1 MPGDSFEK
9 ELPVITESNLKN
21 YYNTTTN
28 PAVPWTPV
36 KLVFLKKKKSK
47 AARGYEFHRVKA
59 GDTMYSISQQ
69 YGVRLKNLCRFNY
82 LSADSPLTKE
92 KRSICVN
99 KPIYCKDKEKY
110 MAPSKKKNFFSQ
122 NTLFGLFVGLSFIAV
137 AYAYYRSGRGVSL
150 NPQLNN
156 VILLLSIV
164 GAFIGVR
171 KYRDELPD
179 NCLSYGKALGAC
191 TYLIAV
197 ASVIYGCFVFYLYR
211 HHPELLENYLTSI
224 ETTFKEVYSDS
235 AFTENMI
242 SMLKAF
248 TTPATIAFA
257 ETFNKIFTGFIFSLL
272 LAGLLRRTRKN
283 EFI

>member
-1 MPGDSFEK
+1 
-9 ELPVITESNLKN
+9 
-21 YYNTTTN
+21 
-28 PAVPWTPV
+28 
-36 KLVFLKKKKSK
+36 
-47 AARGYEFHRVKA
+47 
-59 GDTMYSISQQ
+59 
-69 YGVRLKNLCRFNY
+69 
-82 LSADSPLTKE
+82 
-92 KRSICVN
+92 
-99 KPIYCKDKEKY
+99 

-137 AYAYYRSGRGVSL
+137 AYAYYRSD
-150 NPQLNN
+150 N

>member
-1 MPGDSFEK
+1 
-9 ELPVITESNLKN
+9 
-21 YYNTTTN
+21 
-28 PAVPWTPV
+28 
-36 KLVFLKKKKSK
+36 
-47 AARGYEFHRVKA
+47 
-59 GDTMYSISQQ
+59 
-69 YGVRLKNLCRFNY
+69 
-82 LSADSPLTKE
+82 
-92 KRSICVN
+92 
-99 KPIYCKDKEKY
+99 

-197 ASVIYGCFVFYLYR
+197 ASVIYR

>member
-1 MPGDSFEK
+1 
-9 ELPVITESNLKN
+9 
-21 YYNTTTN
+21 
-28 PAVPWTPV
+28 
-36 KLVFLKKKKSK
+36 
-47 AARGYEFHRVKA
+47 
-59 GDTMYSISQQ
+59 
-69 YGVRLKNLCRFNY
+69 
-82 LSADSPLTKE
+82 
-92 KRSICVN
+92 
-99 KPIYCKDKEKY
+99 

-197 ASVIYGCFVFYLYR
+197 ASVIYGCFVL
-211 HHPELLENYLTSI
+211 LLENYLTSI

>member
-1 MPGDSFEK
+1 
-9 ELPVITESNLKN
+9 
-21 YYNTTTN
+21 
-28 PAVPWTPV
+28 
-36 KLVFLKKKKSK
+36 
-47 AARGYEFHRVKA
+47 
-59 GDTMYSISQQ
+59 
-69 YGVRLKNLCRFNY
+69 
-82 LSADSPLTKE
+82 
-92 KRSICVN
+92 
-99 KPIYCKDKEKY
+99 

-272 LAGLLRRTRKN
+272 LAGLLRRTRIYLTVIFRSWTYQSLYRYIMKTN
-283 EFI
+283 LCRN

>member
-1 MPGDSFEK
+1 ME
-9 ELPVITESNLKN
+9 
-21 YYNTTTN
+21 
-28 PAVPWTPV
+28 
-36 KLVFLKKKKSK
+36 
-47 AARGYEFHRVKA
+47 
-59 GDTMYSISQQ
+59 
-69 YGVRLKNLCRFNY
+69 
-82 LSADSPLTKE
+82 
-92 KRSICVN
+92 
-99 KPIYCKDKEKY
+99 
-110 MAPSKKKNFFSQ
+110 PSKKKNFFSQ

-137 AYAYYRSGRGVSL
+137 AYAYYRSELISAVF
-150 NPQLNN
+150 
-156 VILLLSIV
+156 VIVVHKWRHNLLLSIV

-283 EFI
+283 KFI

>member
-1 MPGDSFEK
+1 
-9 ELPVITESNLKN
+9 
-21 YYNTTTN
+21 
-28 PAVPWTPV
+28 
-36 KLVFLKKKKSK
+36 
-47 AARGYEFHRVKA
+47 
-59 GDTMYSISQQ
+59 
-69 YGVRLKNLCRFNY
+69 
-82 LSADSPLTKE
+82 
-92 KRSICVN
+92 
-99 KPIYCKDKEKY
+99 

-137 AYAYYRSGRGVSL
+137 
-150 NPQLNN
+150 LNN

>member
-1 MPGDSFEK
+1 
-9 ELPVITESNLKN
+9 
-21 YYNTTTN
+21 
-28 PAVPWTPV
+28 
-36 KLVFLKKKKSK
+36 
-47 AARGYEFHRVKA
+47 
-59 GDTMYSISQQ
+59 
-69 YGVRLKNLCRFNY
+69 
-82 LSADSPLTKE
+82 
-92 KRSICVN
+92 
-99 KPIYCKDKEKY
+99 

-156 VILLLSIV
+156 VILLLSNV

>member
-1 MPGDSFEK
+1 ME
-9 ELPVITESNLKN
+9 
-21 YYNTTTN
+21 
-28 PAVPWTPV
+28 
-36 KLVFLKKKKSK
+36 
-47 AARGYEFHRVKA
+47 
-59 GDTMYSISQQ
+59 
-69 YGVRLKNLCRFNY
+69 
-82 LSADSPLTKE
+82 
-92 KRSICVN
+92 
-99 KPIYCKDKEKY
+99 
-110 MAPSKKKNFFSQ
+110 PSKKKNFFSQ

-224 ETTFKEVYSDS
+224 ETTSKSVFGFGFHRKYDLDVKSC
-235 AFTENMI
+235 
-242 SMLKAF
+242 LQRLL
-248 TTPATIAFA
+248 TIAFA

-272 LAGLLRRTRKN
+272 LAGLLAHPKK
-283 EFI
+283 

>member
-1 MPGDSFEK
+1 ME
-9 ELPVITESNLKN
+9 
-21 YYNTTTN
+21 
-28 PAVPWTPV
+28 
-36 KLVFLKKKKSK
+36 
-47 AARGYEFHRVKA
+47 
-59 GDTMYSISQQ
+59 
-69 YGVRLKNLCRFNY
+69 
-82 LSADSPLTKE
+82 
-92 KRSICVN
+92 
-99 KPIYCKDKEKY
+99 
-110 MAPSKKKNFFSQ
+110 PSKKKNFFSQ

-283 EFI
+283 EFYLTVIFRSWTYQSLYRYIMKTNLCRN

>member
-1 MPGDSFEK
+1 MP
-9 ELPVITESNLKN
+9 
-21 YYNTTTN
+21 TT
-28 PAVPWTPV
+28 VQD
-36 KLVFLKKKKSK
+36 
-47 AARGYEFHRVKA
+47 GE
-59 GDTMYSISQQ
+59 
-69 YGVRLKNLCRFNY
+69 
-82 LSADSPLTKE
+82 
-92 KRSICVN
+92 
-99 KPIYCKDKEKY
+99 
-110 MAPSKKKNFFSQ
+110 
-122 NTLFGLFVGLSFIAV
+122 
-137 AYAYYRSGRGVSL
+137 
-150 NPQLNN
+150 
-156 VILLLSIV
+156 
-164 GAFIGVR
+164 
-171 KYRDELPD
+171 
-179 NCLSYGKALGAC
+179 ALGAC

-283 EFI
+283 KFI

>member
-1 MPGDSFEK
+1 
-9 ELPVITESNLKN
+9 
-21 YYNTTTN
+21 
-28 PAVPWTPV
+28 
-36 KLVFLKKKKSK
+36 
-47 AARGYEFHRVKA
+47 
-59 GDTMYSISQQ
+59 
-69 YGVRLKNLCRFNY
+69 
-82 LSADSPLTKE
+82 
-92 KRSICVN
+92 
-99 KPIYCKDKEKY
+99 

-211 HHPELLENYLTSI
+211 TSI

>member
-1 MPGDSFEK
+1 ME
-9 ELPVITESNLKN
+9 
-21 YYNTTTN
+21 
-28 PAVPWTPV
+28 
-36 KLVFLKKKKSK
+36 
-47 AARGYEFHRVKA
+47 
-59 GDTMYSISQQ
+59 
-69 YGVRLKNLCRFNY
+69 
-82 LSADSPLTKE
+82 
-92 KRSICVN
+92 
-99 KPIYCKDKEKY
+99 
-110 MAPSKKKNFFSQ
+110 PSKKKNFFSQ

-179 NCLSYGKALGAC
+179 NCLSYGKALG
-191 TYLIAV
+191 
-197 ASVIYGCFVFYLYR
+197 VFYLYR

-272 LAGLLRRTRKN
+272 LAGLLRRTRKY

>member
-1 MPGDSFEK
+1 ME
-9 ELPVITESNLKN
+9 
-21 YYNTTTN
+21 
-28 PAVPWTPV
+28 
-36 KLVFLKKKKSK
+36 
-47 AARGYEFHRVKA
+47 
-59 GDTMYSISQQ
+59 
-69 YGVRLKNLCRFNY
+69 
-82 LSADSPLTKE
+82 
-92 KRSICVN
+92 
-99 KPIYCKDKEKY
+99 
-110 MAPSKKKNFFSQ
+110 PSKKKNFFSQ

-137 AYAYYRSGRGVSL
+137 AYAYYRSGR
-150 NPQLNN
+150 
-156 VILLLSIV
+156 
-164 GAFIGVR
+164 VR

>member
-1 MPGDSFEK
+1 ME
-9 ELPVITESNLKN
+9 
-21 YYNTTTN
+21 
-28 PAVPWTPV
+28 
-36 KLVFLKKKKSK
+36 
-47 AARGYEFHRVKA
+47 
-59 GDTMYSISQQ
+59 
-69 YGVRLKNLCRFNY
+69 
-82 LSADSPLTKE
+82 
-92 KRSICVN
+92 
-99 KPIYCKDKEKY
+99 
-110 MAPSKKKNFFSQ
+110 PSKKKNFFSQ

-164 GAFIGVR
+164 GGTVLYMLLVQLIGVR

>member
-1 MPGDSFEK
+1 
-9 ELPVITESNLKN
+9 
-21 YYNTTTN
+21 
-28 PAVPWTPV
+28 
-36 KLVFLKKKKSK
+36 
-47 AARGYEFHRVKA
+47 
-59 GDTMYSISQQ
+59 
-69 YGVRLKNLCRFNY
+69 
-82 LSADSPLTKE
+82 
-92 KRSICVN
+92 
-99 KPIYCKDKEKY
+99 

-211 HHPELLENYLTSI
+211 HQ
-224 ETTFKEVYSDS
+224 TTFKEVYSDS

>member
-1 MPGDSFEK
+1 ME
-9 ELPVITESNLKN
+9 
-21 YYNTTTN
+21 
-28 PAVPWTPV
+28 
-36 KLVFLKKKKSK
+36 
-47 AARGYEFHRVKA
+47 
-59 GDTMYSISQQ
+59 
-69 YGVRLKNLCRFNY
+69 
-82 LSADSPLTKE
+82 
-92 KRSICVN
+92 
-99 KPIYCKDKEKY
+99 
-110 MAPSKKKNFFSQ
+110 PSKKKNFFSQ

-156 VILLLSIV
+156 VFVIVVHKWRHNLLLSIV

>member
-1 MPGDSFEK
+1 
-9 ELPVITESNLKN
+9 
-21 YYNTTTN
+21 
-28 PAVPWTPV
+28 
-36 KLVFLKKKKSK
+36 
-47 AARGYEFHRVKA
+47 
-59 GDTMYSISQQ
+59 
-69 YGVRLKNLCRFNY
+69 
-82 LSADSPLTKE
+82 
-92 KRSICVN
+92 
-99 KPIYCKDKEKY
+99 

-283 EFI
+283 EFNLTVIFRSWTYQSLYRYIMKTNLCRN